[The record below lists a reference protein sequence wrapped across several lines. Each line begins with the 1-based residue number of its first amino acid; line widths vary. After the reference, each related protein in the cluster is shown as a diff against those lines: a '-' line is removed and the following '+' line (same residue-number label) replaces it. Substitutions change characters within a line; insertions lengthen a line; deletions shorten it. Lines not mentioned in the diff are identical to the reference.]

1 MAKAAKTFTGR
12 TVELDSPN
20 SLPFL
25 EEPLNLQTISAVNA
39 YRRLF
44 TQVELSFYLVSVTA
58 LIVARQKQLGTESLE
73 ETLAEMRQHMDK
85 EQRFFAEQITAL
97 LKKLEPASKHNAPP
111 VRYTHPE
118 TGPAEYRTPEAAHYL
133 ALIKQLEQACQLI
146 HQAYFAGLL
155 GAPEKLAEEQTLQ
168 NRIIRLGRFINSAT
182 RHRVTQ
188 IMRGDT
194 KDKAKPNA
202 TEMAS
207 EDASENDERE
217 EREGQQLL
225 SVVKHAITPEARSQ
239 V

>member
-1 MAKAAKTFTGR
+1 MAKTARTFTGR

-25 EEPLNLQTISAVNA
+25 EEQLNLQTISAVNA

-44 TQVELSFYLVSVTA
+44 PQVELSFYLISVTA

-73 ETLAEMRQHMDK
+73 ETLAEVRQHMDT
-85 EQRFFAEQITAL
+85 ERRYFAEQITAL
-97 LKKLEPASKHNAPP
+97 LKKLEPASKRDTPS

-133 ALIKQLEQACQLI
+133 ALIKQLEQACQMI

-155 GAPEKLAEEQTLQ
+155 SAPEKLAKEQTLQ
-168 NRIIRLGRFINSAT
+168 NRVIRLGRFINSAT

-194 KDKAKPNA
+194 KDKITSST
-202 TEMAS
+202 TESAS
-207 EDASENDERE
+207 EDESETDERE

-225 SVVKHAITPEARSQ
+225 SVVKHAITTEVRSQ
-239 V
+239 L

>member
-1 MAKAAKTFTGR
+1 MAKTARTFTGR

-25 EEPLNLQTISAVNA
+25 EEQLNLQTISAVNA

-58 LIVARQKQLGTESLE
+58 LIVAQRKQLGTESLKE
-73 ETLAEMRQHMDK
+73 ILAEVRQHMDQ
-85 EQRFFAEQITAL
+85 EQRFFAEQISAVR
-97 LKKLEPASKHNAPP
+97 KKLENASKRDTPP

-118 TGPAEYRTPEAAHYL
+118 TGTAEYRTPEAANYL

-155 GAPEKLAEEQTLQ
+155 GAPEKLAEEQSLQ
-168 NRIIRLGRFINSAT
+168 NRVIRIGRFINSTT

-194 KDKAKPNA
+194 KDKITPST
-202 TEMAS
+202 TERAS
-207 EDASENDERE
+207 EDESETDERE

-225 SVVKHAITPEARSQ
+225 SVVKHAITPEVRSQ